1 MNRELDAAGITEP
14 ALRASYTRCRKL
26 NAAHGRT
33 YFLATR
39 LLPPSARPAIHALYG
54 LARYADEIV
63 DDLSD
68 NRPWPLRLA
77 QLDALTDELRA
88 GLAAGHCTHPV
99 LAAPVHTATRYRI
112 DPQLFTDFM
121 ASMRMDRPV
130 EQGGVAGYRTFDE
143 LARYV
148 HGSAA
153 VIGLQVLPVLG
164 TVVPRERAEPHAA
177 ALGIAF
183 QITNFLRDI
192 GEDLDRGRVY
202 LPADELAAFGVDRA
216 LLSWCRHNL
225 RPDPRVDRALA
236 YLVARTRAIYRRAAP
251 GIPMLSPVSRACV
264 ATAFALYRGI
274 LDEIEAAG
282 YHVLAHRVVV
292 PRRRRLAV
300 ALPGLSRALLART
313 RLSALPFLRQH
324 PASGTLDRCGDAPAI
339 RSRRCGHTT
348 RNVDRTGE
356 WNFTQPR

>member
-1 MNRELDAAGITEP
+1 MSRELDAAGITEP
-14 ALRASYTRCRKL
+14 ALRASYTRCREL

-39 LLPPSARPAIHALYG
+39 LLTPAQRPAIHALYG

-68 NRPWPLRLA
+68 TRPWPQRVAELEALAGQLRN
-77 QLDALTDELRA
+77 
-88 GLAAGHCTHPV
+88 GLAAGSSDHPV
-99 LAAPVHTATRYRI
+99 LAAPVHTAVRYRI
-112 DPQLFTDFM
+112 DPQHFTDFM
-121 ASMRMDRPV
+121 VSMQMDRPV

-148 HGSAA
+148 YGSAA
-153 VIGLQVLPVLG
+153 VIGLQVLPILG

-183 QITNFLRDI
+183 QITNFLRDV

-202 LPADELAAFGVDRA
+202 LPADELASFGVDRD
-216 LLSWCRHNL
+216 LLKWCRNTGAPDL
-225 RPDPRVDRALA
+225 RVRRALA

-251 GIPMLSPVSRACV
+251 GIPMLAPVSRACV
-264 ATAFALYRGI
+264 ATAFRLYGGI
-274 LDEIEAAG
+274 LDEIEVAG
-282 YHVLAHRVVV
+282 YHVVARRVAV
-292 PRRRRLAV
+292 PRYRRLAV

-313 RLSALPFLRQH
+313 VRP
-324 PASGTLDRCGDAPAI
+324 G
-339 RSRRCGHTT
+339 
-348 RNVDRTGE
+348 
-356 WNFTQPR
+356 